1 MDLTLVLGRLKKY
14 KLREYNSINPII
26 FVPADDPDEACHQ
39 AYMGLSD
46 KIIKQGLKETNGY
59 HDKSILEFAKE
70 ILYDVRVTHVG
81 VANEKK
87 L

>member
-14 KLREYNSINPII
+14 KLNEYGCKDPII
-26 FVPADDPDEACHQ
+26 FVPADDPDEACHE

-59 HDKSILEFAKE
+59 HDSSILEFVKD
-70 ILYDVRVTHVG
+70 LMYDVRVIYVG